1 MKRYKHTNILILRNL
16 SCEVNIYGIFVQN
29 KKKRNLC
36 STKTWH
42 VVFLKLK
49 DKYND
54 FHLYTEK
61 PWLSLNS
68 ALMKTRNTD
77 TLSYFIKKYTWKYLT
92 IQI

>member
-1 MKRYKHTNILILRNL
+1 MGFLCRT
-16 SCEVNIYGIFVQN
+16 

-36 STKTWH
+36 STKTGH

-77 TLSYFIKKYTWKYLT
+77 TLSYFIKNIHGKYFT

>member
-1 MKRYKHTNILILRNL
+1 MNRYNHTNILILRNL
-16 SCEVNIYGIFVQN
+16 SCEVNIYGIVVQN
-29 KKKRNLC
+29 K
-36 STKTWH
+36 TGH

-77 TLSYFIKKYTWKYLT
+77 TLSYFIKKYTWKYFT

>member
-1 MKRYKHTNILILRNL
+1 MGLLCRT
-16 SCEVNIYGIFVQN
+16 

-36 STKTWH
+36 STKTGH

-61 PWLSLNS
+61 PWLSLNI
-68 ALMKTRNTD
+68 AWHLMKTRNTD
-77 TLSYFIKKYTWKYLT
+77 TLSYFIKNIHGKYFT
-92 IQI
+92 IQIWYKLKII

>member
-1 MKRYKHTNILILRNL
+1 MGFLCRT
-16 SCEVNIYGIFVQN
+16 
-29 KKKRNLC
+29 KKKRNLYMC
-36 STKTWH
+36 STKTGH
-42 VVFLKLK
+42 VVFLKFK

-77 TLSYFIKKYTWKYLT
+77 TLSYFIKNIHGNILPYKYDTN
-92 IQI
+92 